1 MPPVVQTEI
10 VKETVRVV
18 VPVPKE
24 LTEPC
29 LVRVLPLDNKLTYG
43 DVVTY
48 SVEVLGTL
56 EECNQKLESIRKLAA
71 ELGKDAR

>member
-1 MPPVVQTEI
+1 MQTEI
-10 VKETVRVV
+10 VTETVRVV

-56 EECNQKLESIRKLAA
+56 EICNEQLEKIRGLQ
-71 ELGKDAR
+71 KDAN